1 MRRAGLLSSQAK
13 PGRSSLVVAGKIAY
27 PHSMMRA
34 ARSFSARLPRR
45 LRALTC
51 RALALFGLAVLLAG
65 APVAGPAL
73 ASGGERLAE
82 SAVPVV
88 PVPAP
93 RPAVTDAVGEA
104 GPGGPAVVVDRSVLA
119 RVAAIAAATPTG
131 PADELIVDKSDRRLF
146 LMRDGAVLRSYRVA
160 LGREPVGHK
169 RMSGDGRT
177 PEGRYHITGLNPAS
191 RFHLSLAISYPDAED
206 VAFARE
212 AGLNP
217 GGDIVIHG
225 LAPENAAMGSLANY
239 VDWTEGCIAVHNEAI
254 EEIAALTPVGT
265 PIVIRP

>member
-1 MRRAGLLSSQAK
+1 MMRVA
-13 PGRSSLVVAGKIAY
+13 RSS
-27 PHSMMRA
+27 A
-34 ARSFSARLPRR
+34 ARLLRR
-45 LRALTC
+45 PRALTW
-51 RALALFGLAVLLAG
+51 RAIGLVGLAVLLAL
-65 APVAGPAL
+65 APVAGPGL

-93 RPAVTDAVGEA
+93 RPAVTDAAGGAAAEA
-104 GPGGPAVVVDRSVLA
+104 GPMGPAVIVDRTVLA
-119 RVAAIAAATPTG
+119 RVAAIATATPTG

-160 LGREPVGHK
+160 LGREPTGAK
-169 RMSGDGRT
+169 RRAGDGRT

-212 AGLNP
+212 AGLDP

-265 PIVIRP
+265 PILIRP